1 MEELVVDNF
10 SEINIGLNIFEKEK
24 NDGGNSNTTD
34 NSNTDNQSA
43 DNNIIHNI
51 DYLDN
56 YEEKKQKTANC

>member
-1 MEELVVDNF
+1 MEELVIDNF

-24 NDGGNSNTTD
+24 NDGGNSNTID